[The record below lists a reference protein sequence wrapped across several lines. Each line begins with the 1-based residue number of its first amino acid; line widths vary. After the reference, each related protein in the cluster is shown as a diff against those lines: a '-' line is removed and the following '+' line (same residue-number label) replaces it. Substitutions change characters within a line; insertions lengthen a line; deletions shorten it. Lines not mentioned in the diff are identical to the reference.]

1 MKLADSEGAVLGHIG
16 RLFTVGLQAP
26 PAATAGCLCICVPMT
41 NVRIIATK
49 ALKIGRGLNME
60 RKLLTVFRIFGYGI
74 ICALQVRDIVRHS
87 PTAGETRSQP
97 QELLKNY
104 IALVFI

>member
-1 MKLADSEGAVLGHIG
+1 
-16 RLFTVGLQAP
+16 
-26 PAATAGCLCICVPMT
+26 
-41 NVRIIATK
+41 
-49 ALKIGRGLNME
+49 ME

>member
-1 MKLADSEGAVLGHIG
+1 
-16 RLFTVGLQAP
+16 
-26 PAATAGCLCICVPMT
+26 
-41 NVRIIATK
+41 
-49 ALKIGRGLNME
+49 ME
-60 RKLLTVFRIFGYGI
+60 RKLLTVFGIFGYGI